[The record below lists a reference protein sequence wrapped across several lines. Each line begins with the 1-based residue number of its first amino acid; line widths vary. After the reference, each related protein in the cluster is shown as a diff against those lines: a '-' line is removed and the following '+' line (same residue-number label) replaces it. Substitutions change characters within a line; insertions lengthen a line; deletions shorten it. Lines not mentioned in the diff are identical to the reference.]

1 MALPKEMVAILEDI
15 QWPDYNITTLR
26 QKERKRLVEKFGKIC
41 KSNIDY
47 TTKDVRNW
55 VDSNAVGWSEP
66 TKNYVVNAAEVVQ
79 YAYDDLLEK

>member
-41 KSNIDY
+41 KKNIDY
-47 TTKDVRNW
+47 KTKDVRSW
-55 VDSNAVGWSEP
+55 VDSNAIGWSEP

-79 YAYDDLLEK
+79 YAYDELTK